1 MVSNYQAFVD
11 IWCQS
16 GRFNFCSFVCLFDV
30 ILKSHQSR
38 FKLLSNREKKKVLDL
53 NSGTF

>member
-38 FKLLSNREKKKVLDL
+38 FKLSSNREKKKVLDL